1 MPNHHNPDPER
12 VNTGSLGGLTSWAN
26 ADARGERHDLRHT
39 AASLSASAGASIK
52 VLQNQLG
59 HADARMTLNVY
70 SGLYEQDLVT
80 VADNLGAMWTRETAG
95 DRVVI

>member
-1 MPNHHNPDPER
+1 
-12 VNTGSLGGLTSWAN
+12 
-26 ADARGERHDLRHT
+26 
-39 AASLSASAGASIK
+39 
-52 VLQNQLG
+52 
-59 HADARMTLNVY
+59 MTLNVY